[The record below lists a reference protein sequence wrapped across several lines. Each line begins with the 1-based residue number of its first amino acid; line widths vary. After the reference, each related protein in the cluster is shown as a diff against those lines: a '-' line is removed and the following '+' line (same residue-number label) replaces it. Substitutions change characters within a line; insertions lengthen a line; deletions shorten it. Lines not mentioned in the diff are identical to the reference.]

1 MSNYLVVGAGLS
13 GLTIANRLA
22 QKSTNN
28 ITILEKNDHIGG
40 NLRDRKSV
48 NGDYYIHSHGP
59 HIFHT
64 NSTEIW
70 NFIREY
76 SAWNRYEHR
85 VNSIHNN
92 LNVNFPINLNSLRLL
107 YGSDKANYLESKI
120 RNQFGQQ
127 FEISI
132 VKIMRN
138 RDLELQKF
146 GEDIFQKFY
155 LNYTKKQWG
164 QNWASVVDKVTSRV
178 KFRNNR
184 DDRFFT
190 DTYQCLPKRG
200 YTQFLENLVNYKNID
215 IKYSEL
221 PSISEMSKFDHVF
234 YTGSI
239 DELLD
244 YRLGHLEYRSLVINK
259 LTKKDES
266 RDIFFTPQ
274 TNLPSHDLITRV
286 TNYSLLTSKPVK
298 NLKDLYYEMPIEYQI
313 DKSIRYYPVDNLSS
327 REMYIE
333 YLKIA
338 NTKKF
343 NITFAGR
350 LGLFKYFNM
359 DQIIANALQ
368 ISKKFI

>member
-85 VNSIHNN
+85 VNSIHN
-92 LNVNFPINLNSLRLL
+92 
-107 YGSDKANYLESKI
+107 
-120 RNQFGQQ
+120 NQFGQQ